1 MLILVIFPTYSS
13 QIKLP
18 SKLIR
23 KYLCMCRHKMENSMY
38 MPKNLGSNLSFYEK
52 IRSYYFCFK
61 EYIEFLSIYR
71 KKYTNYLNVTSK
83 VLQRR
88 YPLTANLRSGGSITF
103 GYDYDIYN
111 HLYDLNCDTEKDIVY
126 IDGFQFHGGRTS
138 GNIVEVFI
146 KNVYGFLD
154 VKDKVVIDIGAGI
167 GDSSIYLASRGA
179 KQVVAVEPN
188 RHMYELAKKNI
199 DLNGFHDS
207 IELIWAE
214 ITASHKACCE
224 HTYPPLITLNDL
236 VQRLAIDPDILKVD
250 CEGCEYDVILS
261 SCPEILA
268 KFSHVQIEYHYGYK
282 NLARKLEKCGFNI
295 ASSSPKYFRPLILN
309 DTAMLVSDGNIKAPT
324 RGMYIGRLYA
334 QKV

>member
-1 MLILVIFPTYSS
+1 MF
-13 QIKLP
+13 
-18 SKLIR
+18 
-23 KYLCMCRHKMENSMY
+23 MY
-38 MPKNLGSNLSFYEK
+38 MAKNLRSNVSLYEQM
-52 IRSYYFCFK
+52 RSYYSCVK
-61 EYIEFLSIYR
+61 EYIEFFTLYR
-71 KKYTNYLNVTSK
+71 KKYKNYLNVTSK

-88 YPLTANLRSGGSITF
+88 YPLTAILRSGGSITF
-103 GYDYDIYN
+103 DYDYDIYN

-126 IDGFQFHGGRTS
+126 IDRFQFHGGRTS

-167 GDSSIYLASRGA
+167 GDSSIYFASRGA

-188 RHMYELAKKNI
+188 RHIYELAKKNI
-199 DLNGFHDS
+199 ELNGFHDS

-214 ITASHKACCE
+214 IIASHKACYE
-224 HTYPPLITLNDL
+224 QTYSPVITLNDL
-236 VQRLAIDPDILKVD
+236 VRLAIDPDILKVD

-295 ASSSPKYFRPLILN
+295 NSSSPKYFRPLILN
-309 DTAMLVSDGNIKAPT
+309 DTTMLVSDGNIRAPT
-324 RGMYIGRLYA
+324 RGMYIGRLHA